1 VLVFLSHRRLKPG
14 SYDRYREAWEPE
26 VVPEDILREEIYHAR
41 SLENPD
47 EVISFGIM
55 DISRDEIP
63 KMREAFGGEEAEAR
77 RQARMAEVVE
87 WTGIDAIFEVV
98 AELRTDHR
106 EVPSQSSPS
115 SGA

>member
-98 AELRTDHR
+98 EELRIDDR

>member
-1 VLVFLSHRRLKPG
+1 VLVFLSHRRLKAG

-26 VVPEDILREEIYHAR
+26 VIPEDILREEIYHAR

-63 KMREAFGGEEAEAR
+63 KMREAFGGDEAEAR
-77 RQARMAEVVE
+77 RQSRMAEFVE
-87 WTGIDAIFEVV
+87 WTGIDGIFEVV
-98 AELRTDHR
+98 EELRIDDR
-106 EVPSQSSPS
+106 EVPAPSQSS
-115 SGA
+115 GA